1 MNRKIVTACV
11 VALIVPGMCL
21 LLWQFGSRDASDGPS
36 CELLAVGPTQVTIA
50 WNAEKPSLGR
60 IWYRP
65 VRGREPGTVVADP
78 LGATT
83 AHEIVIGGL
92 QPGTRYRYWL
102 DGAEDGP
109 RWEFQTAPPVSGPF
123 SFLLTWGD
131 VSRSAAPL
139 VMSET
144 PEFVLSL
151 TPIDFARRDPFA
163 SVRPY
168 LPVYDLRGVNSP
180 YLARLGE
187 DAAVKTEESGWPLDC
202 AGLRLAVLDDD
213 GRRIPDLAASPA
225 AHTVGVILQS
235 LPGCSVGGDSSRRL
249 KQFPAAPS
257 ATGVASYKDPASDF
271 STAPWLI
278 DGRLSVEA
286 IEQSQFH
293 ATLLEHNRRW
303 GSRPVAFV
311 IVPAR
316 VDANI
321 EIGGVRYVAIDS
333 RDGTSG
339 AARIDVA
346 VESCRLTFVHPA
358 GAAEADEIVLR
369 EPPLAQKRTC
379 AECRRLADQGAYEES
394 IAAYEAFIE
403 SNQGHFQI
411 DDAHYAIAEILD
423 EQLFRYEE
431 ALRWYRRLIEEYPD
445 CTLAPMAR
453 GRIAFL
459 AAHADFDYRPLA
471 SFERVRRVRFARSLK
486 DPRARDACLA
496 EVEQIVA
503 EYPQCKIAPL
513 MRYWLANQY
522 RRHAPD
528 RAVELYRSLLQ
539 RHADSSQ
546 AEDAWIEMGETYY
559 DAGQYEK
566 ALSVFEEALG
576 AVAGRADE
584 IRTQM
589 DRARRNLRRQDLAV
603 AGWLV
608 LAGLFLAGLFL
619 PPVGVR
625 FGQWRP
631 AACALVLL
639 SLFLLG
645 YGWFIR
651 EQFSSTTELI
661 VLAIAL
667 AAVSTVGVPFS
678 SALGRKLCGRR
689 CQGRV
694 ARAILGCLFGLAM
707 FIVGGYLVIYYVNP
721 HYLIVV
727 NL

>member
-1 MNRKIVTACV
+1 MNRKIASAGV
-11 VALIVPGMCL
+11 VAPLVAALCF
-21 LLWQFGSRDASDGPS
+21 LLWWFVGRDASDSPS

-50 WNAEKPSLGR
+50 WTAAKPSPGR
-60 IWYRP
+60 IWYQP

-83 AHEIVIGGL
+83 AHEIVISGL

-123 SFLLTWGD
+123 SFLLSWGD

-144 PEFVLSL
+144 PEFVFSL
-151 TPIDFARRDPFA
+151 TPIDFARRDPFD
-163 SVRPY
+163 SVRSY
-168 LPVYDLRGVNSP
+168 LPVYDPRGVNSP
-180 YLARLGE
+180 YLARLGN
-187 DAAVKTEESGWPLDC
+187 DAGDKAKNDGWTLDC
-202 AGLRLAVLDDD
+202 AGLRLAVIDYDDH
-213 GRRIPDLAASPA
+213 RVSELAASPA
-225 AHTVGVILQS
+225 AHTVGVIPRS
-235 LPGCSVGGDSSRRL
+235 LPGG
-249 KQFPAAPS
+249 
-257 ATGVASYKDPASDF
+257 
-271 STAPWLI
+271 WLI
-278 DGRLSVEA
+278 DGRLSAEA

-293 ATLLEHNRRW
+293 AALLEHNRRR
-303 GSRPVAFV
+303 GSRPAPFV
-311 IVPAR
+311 ILAAR

-321 EIGGVRYVAIDS
+321 EIDGVRYVAIDL
-333 RDGTSG
+333 RDGASG
-339 AARIDVA
+339 AARIDVG

-358 GAAEADEIVLR
+358 EAAEADEIVLR

-403 SNQGHFQI
+403 SNRGHFQI

-423 EQLFRYEE
+423 EQLFRYDE

-471 SFERVRRVRFARSLK
+471 GFERVRRVRFARSLK
-486 DPRARDACLA
+486 DPRARDACLV

-528 RAVELYRSLLQ
+528 RAVELYRSLLR
-539 RHADSSQ
+539 RHADSPQ

-589 DRARRNLRRQDLAV
+589 DRARRNLRRGDLAV

-608 LAGLFLAGLFL
+608 LGVLLAAGMFL

-631 AACALVLL
+631 AACALILL

-645 YGWFIR
+645 CGWFIR

-678 SALGRKLCGRR
+678 SALGRKLRGRR
-689 CQGRV
+689 RQGRV
-694 ARAILGCLFGLAM
+694 AGAILGCLFGLAM
-707 FIVGGYLVIYYVNP
+707 FIAGGYLVIYYVNP